1 MDANVETKEI
11 RNMVRLMATDING
24 NILVINALR
33 KIKGISFMFSHAIC
47 VSSGINPR
55 AKIGSLNDAELKS
68 IENEIKKQTS
78 NATFPKWLLNRRNDI
93 ETGMNMHLI
102 GTQIDL
108 ARREDINL
116 MRRMRSYKGVRHQMG
131 QPVRGQRTRS
141 SFRTSKRA
149 VGVMKK
155 AARAAAKAKA
165 PEKGEKK

>member
-1 MDANVETKEI
+1 MEAKSEV
-11 RNMVRLMATDING
+11 RNMVRLMATDIAG
-24 NILVINALR
+24 RLHVINALR

-47 VSSGINPR
+47 TNTGINPR
-55 AKIGSLNDAELKS
+55 AKIGSLNDNDLKTL
-68 IENEIKKQTS
+68 ENAIKS
-78 NATFPKWLLNRRNDI
+78 PSLPGWMLNRRKDI
-93 ETGMNMHLI
+93 ETGSNMHLI

-108 ARREDINL
+108 MRREDINL

-155 AARAAAKAKA
+155 AARVAAKAKA
-165 PEKGEKK
+165 PAKEEKK